1 MKNFPKIIG
10 RVLGIVGLVLGVW
23 CLAKG
28 EAANEGPVNLL
39 LRYSYFL
46 LIAAVVIL
54 LGLAIIQSAK
64 NNPKSLIKA
73 LLVIVGIAALV
84 AIAYALSSG
93 DPVVNVKNQPSA
105 TWLKLTDTIMLLVYI
120 LGGAAILSILF
131 GVIRN
136 AITNK

>member
-1 MKNFPKIIG
+1 MNKLSKIIG
-10 RVLGIVGLVLGVW
+10 WVLGIVGIVLGIW
-23 CLAKG
+23 CLMKG
-28 EAANEGPVNLL
+28 EAENEGPVNLL

-46 LIAAVVIL
+46 LIAAIVIL
-54 LGLAIIQSAK
+54 LGLALIQTAK
-64 NNPKSLIKA
+64 NNPKGLIKA
-73 LLVIVGIAALV
+73 LCVIVGVAALC
-84 AIAYALSSG
+84 AIAYALASG
-93 DPVVNVKNQPSA
+93 DPVVNVKTQPSA

>member
-1 MKNFPKIIG
+1 MNKLSKIIG
-10 RVLGIVGLVLGVW
+10 WVLGIVGIVLGVW

-28 EAANEGPVNLL
+28 EATNEGPVNVL

-54 LGLAIIQSAK
+54 LGLALIMAAK
-64 NNPKSLIKA
+64 NNPKSLIRA
-73 LLVIVGIAALV
+73 LIILVGIAIV
-84 AIAYALSSG
+84 VGIAYALAPG
-93 DPVVNVKNQPSA
+93 TPAANVREQPS
-105 TWLKLTDTIMLLVYI
+105 TSLLKLTDTWLILVYI
-120 LGGAAILSILF
+120 LGGAAIVSIIF

>member
-1 MKNFPKIIG
+1 MNNISKIIG
-10 RVLGIVGLVLGVW
+10 WVLGIIGIVVGVW

-28 EAANEGPVNLL
+28 NASNEGPVNLL

-64 NNPKSLIKA
+64 NNPKSLLKA

-93 DPVVNVKNQPSA
+93 DPVVNVKNQPSD

-120 LGGAAILSILF
+120 LGGAAILSILV

>member
-1 MKNFPKIIG
+1 MNKISKIIG
-10 RVLGIVGLVLGVW
+10 WVLGIVGIVVGIW
-23 CLAKG
+23 CLLKG
-28 EAANEGPVNLL
+28 EASNEGPVNLL

-54 LGLAIIQSAK
+54 LGLAIIQAAK
-64 NNPKSLIKA
+64 NNPKSLLRA
-73 LLVIVGIAALV
+73 LLVIVGIAVLV
-84 AIAYALSSG
+84 AIAYALASG

-120 LGGAAILSILF
+120 LGGAAILSIIV

>member
-1 MKNFPKIIG
+1 MKNLSKIIG
-10 RVLGIVGLVLGVW
+10 WVLGIIGIVVGVW

-28 EAANEGPVNLL
+28 NAANEGPVNLL

-64 NNPKSLIKA
+64 NNPKSLLKA

-93 DPVVNVKNQPSA
+93 DPVVNVKNQPSD

-120 LGGAAILSILF
+120 LGGAAILSIIV

>member
-1 MKNFPKIIG
+1 MNKISKIIG
-10 RVLGIVGLVLGVW
+10 WVLGILGIILGIW
-23 CLAKG
+23 CLTKG
-28 EAANEGPVNLL
+28 EASNEGPVNLL

-54 LGLAIIQSAK
+54 LGLALIQAAK
-64 NNPKSLIKA
+64 NDPKSLIKA
-73 LLVIVGIAALV
+73 LCVIVGVAALV
-84 AIAYALSSG
+84 AIAFALASG
-93 DPVVNVKNQPSA
+93 DPAVNVKTQPSA

-120 LGGAAILSILF
+120 LGGAAIAAILF

>member
-1 MKNFPKIIG
+1 MNKLSKRIG
-10 RVLGIVGLVLGVW
+10 WVLGIVGIVLGIW
-23 CLAKG
+23 CLTKG
-28 EAANEGPVNLL
+28 EASNEGPVNLL

-54 LGLAIIQSAK
+54 LGLALIQAAK
-64 NNPKSLIKA
+64 NNPKSLLKA

-93 DPVVNVKNQPSA
+93 DPVVNVKNQPSD

-120 LGGAAILSILF
+120 LGGAAILSILV

>member
-1 MKNFPKIIG
+1 MKNFSKIIG
-10 RVLGIVGLVLGVW
+10 WVLGILGIVFGIW
-23 CLAKG
+23 CLTKG
-28 EAANEGPVNLL
+28 AASNEGPVNLL

-54 LGLAIIQSAK
+54 LGLALILSAK
-64 NNPKSLIKA
+64 NNPKSLIRA

-84 AIAYALSSG
+84 AIAYALASG
-93 DPVVNVKNQPSA
+93 EPAVNVSTQPSGSM
-105 TWLKLTDTIMLLVYI
+105 LKLTDTMMLLVYI

-131 GVIRN
+131 GVVRS

>member
-1 MKNFPKIIG
+1 MKNISKIIG
-10 RVLGIVGLVLGVW
+10 WVLGILGIVLGIW
-23 CLAKG
+23 CLTKG
-28 EAANEGPVNLL
+28 EASNEGPVNLL

-54 LGLAIIQSAK
+54 LGLAIIQTAR
-64 NNPKSLIKA
+64 NNPKGLLKA
-73 LLVIVGIAALV
+73 LCVIVGVAALV
-84 AIAYALSSG
+84 AIAYALASG
-93 DPVVNVKNQPSA
+93 DPVVNVKSQPSA

-136 AITNK
+136 AINK

>member
-1 MKNFPKIIG
+1 MKNISKIIG
-10 RVLGIVGLVLGVW
+10 WVLGIVGIVLGIW
-23 CLAKG
+23 CLTKG

-54 LGLAIIQSAK
+54 LGLAIIQAAK
-64 NNPKSLIKA
+64 NNPKSLIRA
-73 LLVIVGIAALV
+73 ILVIVGIAALV
-84 AIAYALSSG
+84 AIAYALASG

-120 LGGAAILSILF
+120 LGGAAVLSILF
-131 GVIRN
+131 GVIRS

>member
-1 MKNFPKIIG
+1 MKNISKIIG
-10 RVLGIVGLVLGVW
+10 WVLGIIGIVVGVW

-28 EAANEGPVNLL
+28 DASNEGPVNLL

-46 LIAAVVIL
+46 LIAAVVVL

-64 NNPKSLIKA
+64 NNPKSLLKA

-93 DPVVNVKNQPSA
+93 DPVVNVKNQPSD

-120 LGGAAILSILF
+120 LGGAAILSIIV

>member
-1 MKNFPKIIG
+1 MNKLSKIISW
-10 RVLGIVGLVLGVW
+10 VLGIVGLFLGIW

-28 EAANEGPVNLL
+28 GVTNEGPVNLL

-54 LGLAIIQSAK
+54 LGLAIIQAAR
-64 NNPKSLIKA
+64 NNPKSLIRA
-73 LLVIVGIAALV
+73 LLVLVGVAALV
-84 AIAYALSSG
+84 AIAYALASG
-93 DPVVNVKNQPSA
+93 SPAVNVNNQPSA

>member
-1 MKNFPKIIG
+1 MNKISKIIG
-10 RVLGIVGLVLGVW
+10 WVLGIVGIVVGVW
-23 CLAKG
+23 CLLKG
-28 EAANEGPVNLL
+28 EASNEGPVNLL

-54 LGLAIIQSAK
+54 LGLAIIQAAK
-64 NNPKSLIKA
+64 NNPKSLLRA
-73 LLVIVGIAALV
+73 LLVIVGIAVLV
-84 AIAYALSSG
+84 AIAYALASG
-93 DPVVNVKNQPSA
+93 DPVVNVKTQPSA

-120 LGGAAILSILF
+120 LGGAAILSIIV